1 MRVLSHENLC
11 ELLDICYHQEIKG
24 VFGNL
29 YIVIPLMASDLY
41 KVIREKEELSD
52 DHIKYMTYQIAK
64 GLHYM
69 HSANVIHRDLKPSN
83 ILTTEECDIKLCD
96 FGLSRTVD
104 DPDDILTE
112 YVVTR
117 YYRAPEIMLSSNS
130 YSTAVD
136 L

>member
-1 MRVLSHENLC
+1 M
-11 ELLDICYHQEIKG
+11 
-24 VFGNL
+24 FGNL
-29 YIVIPLMASDLY
+29 YLVIPLMASDLY
-41 KVIREKEELSD
+41 KVIKEMEELSD
-52 DHIKYMTYQIAK
+52 DHIKYMSYQIAK

-96 FGLSRTVD
+96 FGLSRTVE